1 VSFDGSQYGFA
12 ATLRRNLDSAVE
24 VRRSQTAPRE
34 LALVLLKNNEGSIP
48 GGFVFRPMAILDLAS
63 TFVMAI
69 VIVAT
74 ARHLVEILK

>member
-1 VSFDGSQYGFA
+1 
-12 ATLRRNLDSAVE
+12 
-24 VRRSQTAPRE
+24 
-34 LALVLLKNNEGSIP
+34 
-48 GGFVFRPMAILDLAS
+48 VFRPMAILDLAS

>member
-1 VSFDGSQYGFA
+1 M
-12 ATLRRNLDSAVE
+12 AV
-24 VRRSQTAPRE
+24 
-34 LALVLLKNNEGSIP
+34 
-48 GGFVFRPMAILDLAS
+48 LDLAS

>member
-1 VSFDGSQYGFA
+1 L
-12 ATLRRNLDSAVE
+12 LR
-24 VRRSQTAPRE
+24 
-34 LALVLLKNNEGSIP
+34 EGSIP
-48 GGFVFRPMAILDLAS
+48 GGFVFRPMAVLDLAS